1 LQRIQEFEKRVLL
14 LCRDCVESVPPQ
26 KALRRCALAVVNWP
40 GCMKAPAP
48 AVKAPELGRLVELGK
63 ASDSGKNI
71 QWTRQRWEG
80 MQSHLVAGSYVKY
93 VSDEGDAFAAAP
105 NYGRLVRLKNKCE
118 STDFFRMNHKQAN
131 QNGKSGELI
140 KRCCRLTRK
149 VLR

>member
-1 LQRIQEFEKRVLL
+1 
-14 LCRDCVESVPPQ
+14 
-26 KALRRCALAVVNWP
+26 
-40 GCMKAPAP
+40 MKAPPP
-48 AVKAPELGRLVELGK
+48 ALEAPELGRLVELRK
-63 ASDSGKNI
+63 SIRLRKNI

-93 VSDEGDAFAAAP
+93 VSDEGDAFGAAPYGP